1 MSFAVPADAYERF
14 MGRYSRPMAPVFADF
29 ARIAAGLT
37 VLDVGAG
44 SGALTQEIAAR
55 VGDAGVSAAEPAGQ
69 FAAALRER
77 HPGSD
82 VRVATAEDL
91 PFADDEFDVAVA
103 QLVVPFMADPVAGLR
118 EMARVTRRHGTVAA
132 CVWDTAG
139 DTSPLATVWEAARRL
154 DPSVRGEAHLAG
166 ARAGGLTELLERAA
180 LGHVNEEPLTV
191 RVAHPTFEEWWEPYT
206 FGVGPVG
213 AYIAALEDDH
223 RTALREM
230 CRRLLPEPPFTV
242 TGTAWAARGTA

>member
-1 MSFAVPADAYERF
+1 MSFAVPADAYDRF
-14 MGRYSRPMAPVFADF
+14 MGRYSRPMAPMFADF

-44 SGALTQEIAAR
+44 SGALTAEVASR
-55 VGDAGVSAAEPAGQ
+55 VGDAGVSVAEPADG

-82 VRVATAEDL
+82 VRHAPAEDL
-91 PFADDEFDVAVA
+91 PFADDEFDVTVA

-118 EMARVTRRHGTVAA
+118 EMARVTRRHGTVAT

-139 DTSPLATVWEAARRL
+139 DTSPLATMWEAAKRL
-154 DPSVRGEAHLAG
+154 DPAVRGEGHLAG
-166 ARAGGLTELLERAA
+166 ARAGSLTVLFARAGM
-180 LGHVNEEPLTV
+180 GHVHEEPLTV
-191 RVAHPTFEEWWEPYT
+191 RVVHPSFEDWWEPYT
-206 FGVGPVG
+206 FGVGPSG
-213 AYIAALEDDH
+213 AYIASLDDDH
-223 RTALREM
+223 REALRET

-242 TGTAWAARGTA
+242 SGTAWAARGTA

>member
-14 MGRYSRPMAPVFADF
+14 MGRYSRPMAPLFADF

-44 SGALTQEIAAR
+44 SGALTQEIASR
-55 VGDAGVSAAEPAGQ
+55 VGEAGVSAAEPADQ
-69 FAAALRER
+69 FATALRER
-77 HPGSD
+77 HPHSD
-82 VRVATAEDL
+82 VRHAPAEAL

-139 DTSPLATVWEAARRL
+139 DTSPLATVWEAAKRI
-154 DPSVRGEAHLAG
+154 DPSVPGEGHLAG
-166 ARAGGLTELLERAA
+166 ARAGSLTALFEEAG
-180 LGHVNEEPLTV
+180 LGHVHEEPLTV
-191 RVAHPTFEEWWEPYT
+191 RVEHPTFEDWWEPYT
-206 FGVGPVG
+206 YGVGPIG
-213 AYIAALEDDH
+213 TYIAGLPDDH
-223 RTALREM
+223 RDALRDM
-230 CRRLLPEPPFTV
+230 CRTLLPEAPFTV
-242 TGTAWAARGTA
+242 SGTAWAARGTA